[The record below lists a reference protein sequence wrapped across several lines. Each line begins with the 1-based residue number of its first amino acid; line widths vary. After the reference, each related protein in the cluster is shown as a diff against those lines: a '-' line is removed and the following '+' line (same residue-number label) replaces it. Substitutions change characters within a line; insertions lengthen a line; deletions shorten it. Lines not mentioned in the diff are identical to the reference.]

1 MLALVTGGIGF
12 VGSNL
17 VAALTN
23 RGIGVRVL
31 RRPASSMVGLDGL
44 ACEVCVGDVLDSVD
58 TLAAAMAGCTWV
70 FHTAAISDYWRY
82 RRRNRLYRA
91 NVEGTHNVLAAA
103 LRAGVERLV
112 LTSSIAA
119 LGVPAP
125 GRQLTE
131 ADRFNLRPRRFP
143 YGHSKHLA
151 ECELRRAVAA
161 GLAAVT
167 VNPTVVI
174 GPRDVNRISS
184 AMIVEAARGRLR
196 VAAPGGTNFVGVA
209 DVAQGHVAA
218 AERGRVRER
227 YILAGENL
235 NFRDAFATVCDIVNR
250 PGPVVVLPRW
260 TIPVAAAAVGVARF
274 VVGPRLPID
283 GKQMRLSSAAIYADG
298 SKARKE
304 LDVPCT
310 PLRAAVQSAHDWYLE
325 NHYLPKQATIP
336 ETRRQR

>member
-1 MLALVTGGIGF
+1 MLAFVTGGTGF

-23 RGIGVRVL
+23 RGIGARVL
-31 RRPASSMVGLDGL
+31 RRPTSSMAGLDGL
-44 ACEVCVGDVLDSVD
+44 ECEICVGDVLDSVD

-82 RRRNRLYRA
+82 RGRNRLYRT
-91 NVEGTHNVLAAA
+91 NVEGTRNVLAAA
-103 LRAGVERLV
+103 IRAGVERLV
-112 LTSSIAA
+112 FTSSIAA

-125 GRQLTE
+125 GRQLNE

-151 ECELRRAVAA
+151 ECELHRAVAA
-161 GLAAVT
+161 GLPAVT
-167 VNPTVVI
+167 VNPAVVI

-196 VAAPGGTNFVGVA
+196 VAAPGGTNFVAAA
-209 DVAQGHVAA
+209 DVVQGHIAA
-218 AERGRVRER
+218 AERGRLGER

-235 NFRDAFATVCDIVNR
+235 SFRDAFATVCDTVNR
-250 PGPVVVLPRW
+250 PGPAVVLPRW

-274 VVGPRLPID
+274 MAGPRLPID

-298 SKARKE
+298 SKAREE
-304 LDVPCT
+304 LGVSCT
-310 PLRAAVQSAHDWYLE
+310 PFRTAVQSARAWYLD
-325 NHYLPKQATIP
+325 NDYLREQTPTP
-336 ETRRQR
+336 ETRRQQ